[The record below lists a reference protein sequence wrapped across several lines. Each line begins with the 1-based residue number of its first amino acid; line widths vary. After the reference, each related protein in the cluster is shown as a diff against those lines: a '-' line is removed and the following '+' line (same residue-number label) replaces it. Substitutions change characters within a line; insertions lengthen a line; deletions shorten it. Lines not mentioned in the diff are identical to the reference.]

1 MTLFI
6 IILLLLISYAVII
19 LSLIICYALKKP
31 AESCGVLVVL
41 GCQVRGNRP
50 SKSLKRRLD
59 SACDFLE
66 KHTNVYCIVSGGK
79 GNDEL
84 ISEAECMYRYLLQK
98 GIPSHR
104 IIKEDNSTN
113 TCENLVYSFNIIN
126 SLGLTGDVAIATDFY
141 HHLRANIIAKK
152 HHFKITGAVSSI
164 PPLKVLIFNTSREL
178 VAVSYELLKSIIFNK
193 NCKH

>member
-6 IILLLLISYAVII
+6 IILLLLICYTVVI
-19 LSLIICYALKKP
+19 LSLIIYYALKKP
-31 AESCGVLVVL
+31 AESCDVLVVL
-41 GCQVRGNRP
+41 GCQVKGNRP

-66 KHTNVYCIVSGGK
+66 KHNNVYCIVSGGN
-79 GNDEL
+79 GTDEL

-113 TCENLVYSFNIIN
+113 TCENLIYSFRIIN
-126 SLGLTGDVAIATDFY
+126 SLGLTDNVTIATDFY

-164 PPLKVLIFNTSREL
+164 PPLKVLVFNTLREF
-178 VAVSYELLKSIIFNK
+178 VAVSYEIINT
-193 NCKH
+193 NH